1 MAQFSQDWF
10 SQNSKYWERHIVP
23 KFAGKPRLKFLE
35 IGCFEGKATVWMLD
49 NILTDQ
55 TSQITTIDTF
65 EGSTEHQ
72 GGDIDVAQIEKAFMS
87 NIEPYREKVSV
98 HKGYSQ
104 IILRTFSPEETYDL
118 IYVDGSHHPV
128 DVLEDAVLSFRLLK
142 KGGVLVFD
150 DYTWM
155 VPGEPN
161 DRPGIAIESFMSTH
175 RDTMELIHIGWQ
187 VFLVK
192 K

>member
-1 MAQFSQDWF
+1 MPQFSQDWF
-10 SQNSKYWERHIVP
+10 TQNSKYWERHIVP
-23 KFAGKPRLKFLE
+23 KLAGKSCLNFLE
-35 IGCFEGKATVWMLD
+35 IGCFEGRATVWMME
-49 NILTDQ
+49 NILADP
-55 TSQITTIDTF
+55 TSKITVIDTF

-72 GGDIDVAQIEKAFMS
+72 GSGVDVSQIEALFLS
-87 NIEPYREKVSV
+87 NIEPYKEKVTV

-104 IILRTFSPEETYDL
+104 LVLRKFEPKESYDL
-118 IYVDGSHHPV
+118 IYIDGSHHSV

-142 KGGVLVFD
+142 KGGILVFD

-155 VPGEPN
+155 LPGEPN

-175 RDTMELIHIGWQ
+175 KETTDLIHIGWQ
-187 VFLVK
+187 VFLIK